1 MQYNSNISQDRA
13 AEPWTEKP
21 QASYL
26 PASVPVLTTQALS
39 EFSLPIKRDP
49 YLLDHETSLDTKHQ
63 RSSVSLFGQDPVLHG
78 LRSSISLRAA
88 PVVTQVSFN
97 LYIPSFVNSFKLVNL
112 QGYL

>member
-21 QASYL
+21 QTSHL

-39 EFSLPIKRDP
+39 EFSLPLKRDP
-49 YLLDHETSLDTKHQ
+49 YLLDHEASLDTKHQ

-78 LRSSISLRAA
+78 LRSSVSLRAA

-97 LYIPSFVNSFKLVNL
+97 LYIPLFVILLNL
-112 QGYL
+112 